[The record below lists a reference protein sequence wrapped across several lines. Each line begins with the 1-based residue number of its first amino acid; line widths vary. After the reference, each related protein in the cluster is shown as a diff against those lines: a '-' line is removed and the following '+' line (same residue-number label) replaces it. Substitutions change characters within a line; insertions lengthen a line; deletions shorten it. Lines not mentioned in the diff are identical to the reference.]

1 MKFLEKIKHFFGT
14 KEKNLING
22 QSDSSI
28 SIPDI
33 NLGSLNENDF
43 FTVLSEVLEQNSN
56 KAVLFGAISMSVY
69 GYQRNTLDV
78 DFMLPEDDFKN
89 FTNILEAIGYRKI
102 LQTAQYAKFRHE
114 NDAFMDIDTVFIA
127 TDTAN
132 EIIRLAETKNIRGEN
147 AFLCASFETI
157 LATKLHAIK
166 YNNECRGG
174 KDVTDIKMLV
184 EVNNIDVNSD
194 WFKTLCIKY
203 GDEEIYNNIFLNKG
217 KKD

>member
-1 MKFLEKIKHFFGT
+1 MKFLEKIKNLFGT
-14 KEKNLING
+14 KEKTLRTNICE
-22 QSDSSI
+22 SSI

-33 NLGSLNENDF
+33 DFATLNENDF
-43 FTVLSEVLEQNSN
+43 FTLLSKVLEKNSN

-78 DFMLPEDDFKN
+78 DFMLPEDDFTN
-89 FTNILEAIGYRKI
+89 FTEILKSIGYRKV
-102 LQTAQYAKFRHE
+102 LQTSQYAKFRHK

-127 TDTAN
+127 ADTAN
-132 EIIRLAETKNIRGEN
+132 EIIKLAEIKNIRGEN

-166 YNNECRGG
+166 YNNECREG

-184 EVNNIDVNSD
+184 KANNIDVSSE

-203 GDEEIYNNIFLNKG
+203 GDEDIYNNIFSNKG
-217 KKD
+217 KDA

>member
-1 MKFLEKIKHFFGT
+1 MIFLEKIKKLFGT
-14 KEKNLING
+14 KEKALMTDICE
-22 QSDSSI
+22 SSI
-28 SIPDI
+28 SSPNIDFAT
-33 NLGSLNENDF
+33 LNENDF
-43 FTVLSEVLEQNSN
+43 FTLLSKVLKKNSN

-89 FTNILEAIGYRKI
+89 FTNILKSIGYHKF
-102 LQTAQYAKFRHE
+102 LQTTQYAKFRHE

-127 TDTAN
+127 ADTAN
-132 EIIRLAETKNIRGEN
+132 EIIKLAEIKNIRGEN

-166 YNNECRGG
+166 YNNECREG

-184 EVNNIDVNSD
+184 KANNIDVSSE

-203 GDEEIYNNIFLNKG
+203 GDEDIYNNIFLN
-217 KKD
+217 